1 MFRSEFWIKHLMIL
15 FVRLLLVRRRR
26 NHWKKFLQRRAQK
39 VWERFMRMNTCFKFI
54 IMINRNKNWILRR

>member
-1 MFRSEFWIKHLMIL
+1 MMIL